1 MGTKDAIGEDV
12 SLPIN
17 SLTPD
22 NKILGVAIRGRMLE
36 RRGWKISSFVR
47 VYHFDMTQSRFWM
60 IRRNY
65 VDIIAERKFQY
76 LLFVYEFLNL
86 ITNIYIYI
94 NFIECSNVVIA
105 SYVFFENS

>member
-1 MGTKDAIGEDV
+1 
-12 SLPIN
+12 
-17 SLTPD
+17 
-22 NKILGVAIRGRMLE
+22 
-36 RRGWKISSFVR
+36 
-47 VYHFDMTQSRFWM
+47 M
-60 IRRNY
+60 IRRND

>member
-1 MGTKDAIGEDV
+1 
-12 SLPIN
+12 
-17 SLTPD
+17 
-22 NKILGVAIRGRMLE
+22 
-36 RRGWKISSFVR
+36 
-47 VYHFDMTQSRFWM
+47 M

-76 LLFVYEFLNL
+76 LSFMYEFLNL
-86 ITNIYIYI
+86 ITNIYIYTYI

>member
-36 RRGWKISSFVR
+36 RRDWKISSFVR
-47 VYHFDMTQSRFWM
+47 VYHFDMTQSRF
-60 IRRNY
+60 
-65 VDIIAERKFQY
+65 
-76 LLFVYEFLNL
+76 
-86 ITNIYIYI
+86 
-94 NFIECSNVVIA
+94 
-105 SYVFFENS
+105 

>member
-1 MGTKDAIGEDV
+1 
-12 SLPIN
+12 
-17 SLTPD
+17 
-22 NKILGVAIRGRMLE
+22 
-36 RRGWKISSFVR
+36 
-47 VYHFDMTQSRFWM
+47 M

-94 NFIECSNVVIA
+94 YTYINFIECSNVVIA